1 MKRPLKQVPLTLERV
16 DDIQTKLLPYRGDGG
31 EAVYSRTGHRV
42 LHVYVFTAE
51 ADVEVAPARLQRLSD
66 GSVGLLSLVGR
77 TIGAEDAHDRIIRP
91 GRESFESVRF

>member
-1 MKRPLKQVPLTLERV
+1 METALKQVSLTLERV

-51 ADVEVAPARLQRLSD
+51 ADVEVAPARLQRFSYHR
-66 GSVGLLSLVGR
+66 VGLFSLVGR
-77 TIGAEDAHDRIIRP
+77 TIGAEDADDDIVRT
-91 GRESFESVRF
+91 GRELDRVRF